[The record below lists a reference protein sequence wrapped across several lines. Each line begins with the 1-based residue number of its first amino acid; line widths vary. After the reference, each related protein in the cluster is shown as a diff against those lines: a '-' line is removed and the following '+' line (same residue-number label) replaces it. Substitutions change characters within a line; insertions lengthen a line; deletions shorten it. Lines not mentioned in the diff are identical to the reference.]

1 MFNKGKCII
10 IILSAGVF
18 LILGTVLNN
27 MFLVLLALLLAIVS
41 EKKSYVI
48 LFKKQDEEWDA
59 KRQAY
64 KNRVIGKKKSIVLNN
79 PIHFLQ
85 YGFLYWKHRLL

>member
-1 MFNKGKCII
+1 MFNKGKWII

-64 KNRVIGKKKSIVLNN
+64 KNRVIGNDE
-79 PIHFLQ
+79 
-85 YGFLYWKHRLL
+85 